1 MNKAFDWKK
10 LLHKSVSY
18 LLVAVAASLLTLAL
32 SGNPNNKMT
41 ELVNLIDKKF
51 IGDADMNKTMDAAA
65 NALVEA
71 LGDRWSYYISAEEYA
86 AYLENVNNV
95 YVGIGVTVQARE
107 DGKGID
113 ILEVSPGGSA
123 QEAGIFPGDILVTA
137 QGQSVANLT
146 TDELRTIIRGEAG
159 AKVSVEVLRDGEKLF
174 FELELKNIQVEVA
187 TGKMLAGNIGLVR
200 INNFNANCAKETI
213 TVIKALQEQGAKG
226 LIFDVRFNP
235 GGYVSEM
242 VEVLDYLLPKGVI
255 FRDENYLGVT
265 SEKRSDEAC
274 VELPM
279 AVIVNGSSYSA
290 AEFFAAVLREYNW
303 ATVVGTQT
311 CGKGYYQNTL
321 QLSDGS
327 AVNLSTGKYFTPNGV
342 NLTEVGG
349 LTPDIPV
356 EVNDRTAALIYAQL
370 LPVEEDI
377 QIQAAIL
384 AVQQNMG

>member
-51 IGDADMNKTMDAAA
+51 IGDADMNKAMDAAA

-356 EVNDRTAALIYAQL
+356 EVNDRTAA
-370 LPVEEDI
+370 
-377 QIQAAIL
+377 
-384 AVQQNMG
+384 